1 MMFYSCDFLC
11 GKDMSW
17 AEKEFK
23 ELSLGDKR
31 LNKRLLSLATRLGE
45 QPTESIPSA
54 CHGWDETK
62 SAYLF
67 FSNKKVCAEKIL
79 VPHIKATHERMAQE
93 KRVLLLQD
101 TTELDY
107 SNQHKKT
114 GIGYLNSIKHKG
126 LLEHPLYAVTEE
138 RLPLGL
144 VSMTWWTRQ
153 ELGQAIPHE
162 QRSIKD
168 KETFRWLEHHR
179 QGNRIAQSMPQT
191 HFVVIGDRESDIFEV
206 LQEAAQ
212 AKQAAVPAADLLVR
226 CSHNRRVKTADGKS
240 GKLMEKVSQSPVLGM
255 VEFELQ
261 SRTKAKERMVTQ
273 EIRAIPLTILCT
285 QRRGTREEMEPFDI
299 NVVHLKEINPP
310 EGVKPVEWF
319 LLTTL
324 DISTTQQLHN
334 IINWYLARWEI
345 ELYFKTLKSGCTVEE
360 IQLQEEQRFLSCLA
374 LYHVIAWHIMFLTK
388 VARAQPNLCCTTF
401 LSEEE
406 WRVAYIMVKKKKPT
420 QPPTIGEAIRLI
432 AQVGGYLARK
442 SDGPPG
448 LKNLWRGLSRLH
460 HIANYNYILSNMD
473 DS

>member
-1 MMFYSCDFLC
+1 
-11 GKDMSW
+11 MSW
-17 AEKEFK
+17 AEKEFGS
-23 ELSLGDKR
+23 LSLGDKR
-31 LNKRLLSLATRLGE
+31 LNKRLLSLATRLGD
-45 QPTESIPSA
+45 QPNESIVSA
-54 CHGWDETK
+54 CHGWDEAK

-67 FSNKKVCAEKIL
+67 FSNKKVNAEKIL
-79 VPHIKATHERMAQE
+79 VPHIKATYQRMSQE

-107 SNQHKKT
+107 SNHHKKS
-114 GIGYLNSIKHKG
+114 GIGYLNSMKHKG
-126 LLEHPLYAVTEE
+126 LLEHPLYAVNEA

-162 QRSIKD
+162 QRSIEE
-168 KETFRWLEHHR
+168 KETFRWLEHYR
-179 QGNRIAQSMPQT
+179 QGNRLARSMPHT
-191 HFVVIGDRESDIFEV
+191 HFIVIGDRESDVYEV
-206 LQEAAQ
+206 LQEASE
-212 AKQAAVPAADLLVR
+212 AKQAPAPVADLLVR
-226 CSHNRRVKTADGKS
+226 CNHDRRVKTVDGKS
-240 GKLMEKVSQSPVLGM
+240 GKLKEVVSKSPVLGM

-261 SRTKAKERMVTQ
+261 SRKGEKARRVTQ
-273 EIRAIPLTILCT
+273 EIRATPLTIQCM
-285 QRRGTREEMEPFDI
+285 QRRGSREAMKPFVI

-310 EGVKPVEWF
+310 EGVELVEWF
-319 LLTTL
+319 LLTTI
-324 DISTTQQLHN
+324 DINTIQQIHSV
-334 IINWYLARWEI
+334 INWYLARWEI

-360 IQLQEEQRFLSCLA
+360 IQLQEEQRFLACLA

-388 VARAQPNLCCTTF
+388 VARVQPNLCCTKF
-401 LSEEE
+401 LTEDE
-406 WRVAYIMVKKKKPT
+406 WRTAYMIVKKKKPS

-460 HIANYNYILSNMD
+460 HIVNYNYIVSNMD